1 MFEWMHEVVVGS
13 SSSSSSSILFLLIF
27 NISKLSP
34 KKSPKRSF
42 HDVDKFT
49 KIINADFY
57 IQEIWKK
64 DCKSKN
70 IFGRPSS
77 SKFRKKMLKLL
88 CILTSFWVLHAP
100 KSWPNHFFQPFFNL
114 FCSYLYL
121 TNSLYIKHY
130 TQMI

>member
-1 MFEWMHEVVVGS
+1 MFEWMHEVVVGSSSS

-57 IQEIWKK
+57 VPEI
-64 DCKSKN
+64 
-70 IFGRPSS
+70 
-77 SKFRKKMLKLL
+77 
-88 CILTSFWVLHAP
+88 
-100 KSWPNHFFQPFFNL
+100 
-114 FCSYLYL
+114 
-121 TNSLYIKHY
+121 
-130 TQMI
+130 